1 MEMRLIRGGTVRA
14 PRAVVLGAMYK
25 DTIYDKENEIPQVP
39 WRAAQTGR
47 ARDDGPAEAQHYF

>member
-1 MEMRLIRGGTVRA
+1 
-14 PRAVVLGAMYK
+14 MYK